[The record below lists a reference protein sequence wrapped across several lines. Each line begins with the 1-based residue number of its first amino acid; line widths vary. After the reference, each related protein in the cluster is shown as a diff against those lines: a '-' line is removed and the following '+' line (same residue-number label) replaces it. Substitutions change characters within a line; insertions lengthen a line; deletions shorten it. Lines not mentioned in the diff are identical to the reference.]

1 MKKKEPTMNYEIM
14 FKSAVSK
21 MKTDAQTYNA
31 LVRELA
37 EIQQVRIDD
46 EGAFI
51 QSYDFVESVEA
62 LRTTLKMYK
71 EALERDA
78 EEVKK
83 YRELKEKPR

>member
-1 MKKKEPTMNYEIM
+1 MNYELM
-14 FKSAVSK
+14 LKCAVSK

-51 QSYDFVESVEA
+51 QPYDFIERVEA
-62 LRTTLKMYK
+62 LRTTLKIYK

-83 YRELKEKPR
+83 YREMKEKKDETD